1 MIKHV
6 VNCDECINKIN
17 LDLLISLI
25 AGIQI
30 TLFVD
35 LRKTRQLDAVSGLT
49 YKPPNLS
56 TQ

>member
-6 VNCDECINKIN
+6 VNCDECN